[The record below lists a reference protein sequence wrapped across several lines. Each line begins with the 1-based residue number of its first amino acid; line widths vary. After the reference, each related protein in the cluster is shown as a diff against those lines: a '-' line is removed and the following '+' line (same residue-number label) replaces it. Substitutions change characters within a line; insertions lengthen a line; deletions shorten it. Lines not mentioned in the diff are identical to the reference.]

1 MKASG
6 KEIIQAIVEDMYEG
20 REELRYS
27 VLPPGI
33 YRIYLHEKD
42 YKRLAPIVKHIV
54 EEAVRALNEEID
66 RMNGQYASGG
76 GLLIDARNSL
86 LKLRRKAESVIQR
99 TFSDRAWKKPAEGWQ
114 ISINVDPND
123 ELEPGDLCV
132 NSELRLPQRIE
143 LGEGNP
149 TRNITTIRRM
159 GSTSRSERKYSEEPV
174 PYAGGAASEQTSD
187 GPKTGH
193 ARIRYWDG
201 NAQEKIFEM
210 DKSSVVVGRGGP
222 QSIVNLALEE
232 GTKIS
237 REHFVL
243 RRDDRT
249 GKFYIRDISKFGTRV
264 NGIALT
270 KSPAT
275 GETET
280 TGTGLEM
287 ELPKRAT
294 IELAGS
300 LKIEFEVVGDAQP
313 NGKL

>member
-33 YRIYLHEKD
+33 YRIYLHESD

-54 EEAVRALNEEID
+54 EESVRALNEEID
-66 RMNGQYASGG
+66 RMNDQLNASGA
-76 GLLIDARNSL
+76 GLLVDVRISL
-86 LKLRRKAESVIQR
+86 LKLRRKARSLIQGE
-99 TFSDRAWKKPAEGWQ
+99 FSNRDWKKPAEGWQ

-149 TRNITTIRRM
+149 TRNITTIRRL
-159 GSTSRSERKYSEEPV
+159 GSSSRSERKFSEEPIL
-174 PYAGGAASEQTSD
+174 GAEGSASVQTSD
-187 GPKTGH
+187 EPKTGH
-193 ARIRYWDG
+193 ARIRYFE
-201 NAQEKIFEM
+201 NAQEKTFEM
-210 DKSSVVVGRGGP
+210 DKSLVVVGRGGP
-222 QSIVNLALEE
+222 RSIVDLALEE

-243 RRDDRT
+243 RRDDRS
-249 GKFYIRDISKFGTRV
+249 GKFYIRDMSKFGTRV

-270 KSPAT
+270 RSPAT

-287 ELPKRAT
+287 ELPERAT